1 MGWDSGLH
9 KKNRVSW
16 APEFISLC
24 FLTMDTMR
32 QSVVRPSQ
40 PWRTAPLN
48 CEPKYT
54 QVAFAGQFF
63 TTMRNT
69 ADIHLHSDDLK
80 SFLDEPHDSKDSSQD
95 TLRGRQSKEAELGT
109 EAKPN
114 HRLSKNC
121 HRCIISTIQS
131 QDGEI
136 HYLVHGDRRRL
147 CPPRLGSPPCMLQIG
162 KGRLRWKRSRGQ
174 IWSESAVPSSAFD

>member
-48 CEPKYT
+48 CEQSTLKLLLLGNFSLQWET
-54 QVAFAGQFF
+54 QLTSISILMTWNLSLMNPTTVRTPARIHYVAGNQ
-63 TTMRNT
+63 RKLN
-69 ADIHLHSDDLK
+69 
-80 SFLDEPHDSKDSSQD
+80 
-95 TLRGRQSKEAELGT
+95 LGL
-109 EAKPN
+109 KPN
-114 HRLSKNC
+114 QTTGFPRTVIGVLYRPSKAKTV
-121 HRCIISTIQS
+121 RFITWSTVTEGVYVLPDS
-131 QDGEI
+131 G
-136 HYLVHGDRRRL
+136 HLPA
-147 CPPRLGSPPCMLQIG
+147 CC
-162 KGRLRWKRSRGQ
+162 RSAR
-174 IWSESAVPSSAFD
+174 AD